1 MTNLDSMLKNKD
13 IALPTKF
20 HIVKDMV
27 FPLVTHG
34 CENWTTKKAE
44 HQRTDNF
51 WTVVLEKTLEN
62 PLDCKE
68 IKPVISKGNQPR
80 IFIHWKDW
88 CWSWSSSTLDT
99 WCKEPNHCK
108 RLWCWER
115 FWRQKEKRVT
125 EDEIEIVGWHHQ
137 CNGHEFEKTLGYGE
151 GQGSLACYCPWGWG
165 ESDTTCQLNN
175 NNGHIVMMMV
185 QADTGLPNIWKPKI
199 KEYLADSTQWPDKKE
214 GKL

>member
-1 MTNLDSMLKNKD
+1 MWLWELDHKEGRTPKN
-13 IALPTKF
+13 
-20 HIVKDMV
+20 
-27 FPLVTHG
+27 
-34 CENWTTKKAE
+34 WY
-44 HQRTDNF
+44 F
-51 WTVVLEKTLEN
+51 WTVVLEKTLKN

-80 IFIHWKDW
+80 ILILWKDW

-115 FWRQKEKRVT
+115 FWSQEKRVT